1 MAGLIIVDG
10 INYDVR
16 IRTGDLARGASILDG
31 ENAGRL
37 KSGGMVLDTIGTFYN
52 YTLTFLRSGNNVTAY
67 DALYEVLTDPT
78 NREHTII
85 VPYGQGTITYK
96 AYVATIRDQ
105 LMKVRTGVQYWN
117 NMEVSFTAMAPQ
129 RTL

>member
-1 MAGLIIVDG
+1 MAELITVDG
-10 INYDVR
+10 LTYDVR
-16 IRTGDLARGASILDG
+16 IRAGDVARTASILDG

-52 YTLTFLRSGNNVTAY
+52 YALTFLRSGNNVTEY

-78 NREHTII
+78 NRQHTII

-96 AYVATIRDQ
+96 AYVATIKDQ
-105 LMKVRTGVQYWN
+105 LMKVRSGVQYWD
-117 NMEVSFTAMAPQ
+117 NMVVSFTAMQPQ